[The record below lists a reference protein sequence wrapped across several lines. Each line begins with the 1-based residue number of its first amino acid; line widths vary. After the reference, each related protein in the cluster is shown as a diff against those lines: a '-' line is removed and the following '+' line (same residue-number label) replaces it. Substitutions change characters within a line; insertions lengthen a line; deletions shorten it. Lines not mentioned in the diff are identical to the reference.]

1 MNLSEIGAFI
11 SQVGIPGSLLCFL
24 IYTGRK
30 DEERQREQQEE
41 LRKTIENNTKTVDK
55 LAGLVK
61 ELAQLMKGA

>member
-1 MNLSEIGAFI
+1 MNLSEVGAFI

-30 DEERQREQQEE
+30 DEERQREKQEE

-61 ELAQLMKGA
+61 ELAQIMKGA